1 MTIALVDGNNFYVS
15 CERVFNPKL
24 EGRPVV
30 VLSNNDGCAVARSAE
45 VKALG
50 VKMGTPWFQMK
61 DLARQ
66 HGIVALSSNY
76 ALYADM
82 SNRMMS
88 VLAQYSPDQEIYSI
102 DECFLGLDGF
112 SHLDLVRYGQA
123 MRQKVRQWVGIPVCV
138 GIAETKTLAKLA
150 NHCAKKGFAGED
162 GVCDFGRLSNG
173 ELSRLFAGID
183 VGEVW
188 GVGRQLTRKLGDM
201 GIATVE
207 EFRTAD
213 AKTLRDRFSVLLER
227 TMAELNGTSCIE
239 IEHDVPNKQQI
250 MSSRS
255 FGQYVYDL
263 APLNEAVASYIAI
276 AAEKLRR
283 QGSLAGMVQVY
294 IRTNPHKENAP
305 QYQKGLTIPL
315 PEATDDTLRLTRAA
329 LWGLKRIY
337 QPGYAYQKA
346 GVALLSLTDAST
358 AQMGLFSKT
367 KDNTKLMGV
376 MDRINGIWGRG
387 TLRSAAEGVQ
397 KDWKMKR
404 ERMSPGYTTDWEQVP
419 FVSSFD
425 RPRTKMIK
433 PLSGL

>member
-1 MTIALVDGNNFYVS
+1 MPIALIDGNNFYVS

-30 VLSNNDGCAVARSAE
+30 VLSNNDGCAVARSNE

-50 VKMGTPWFQMK
+50 VKMGTPWFQMQ

-82 SNRMMS
+82 SNRMMAI
-88 VLAQYSPDQEIYSI
+88 LAQYSPDQEIYSI

-112 SHLDLVRYGQA
+112 SHWNLQAYGQVI
-123 MRQKVRQWVGIPVCV
+123 RQHVRQWVGIPVCV

-150 NHCAKKGFAGED
+150 NHCAKKQLAGDE
-162 GVCDFGRLSNG
+162 GVCDFGQMSEQ
-173 ELSRLFAGID
+173 ELSRLFSGIE
-183 VGEVW
+183 VSEVW
-188 GVGRQLTRKLGDM
+188 GVGHRLTHKLGGI

-207 EFRTAD
+207 DLRQAD
-213 AKTLRDRFSVLLER
+213 PKRLREKFSVVLER
-227 TMAELNGTSCIE
+227 TVMELNGVSCIAL
-239 IEHDVPNKQQI
+239 IDSAPNKQQI

-255 FGQYVYDL
+255 FGSYVYGLDQL
-263 APLNEAVASYIAI
+263 KEAVASYIAI
-276 AAEKLRR
+276 AAEKLRA

-305 QYQKGLTIPL
+305 QYQRALTIPL

-337 QPGYAYQKA
+337 RPGFAYQKA
-346 GVALLSLTDAST
+346 GVVLINLTDANT
-358 AQMGLFSKT
+358 AQMSLFPKVR
-367 KDNTKLMGV
+367 DNTRLMQV
-376 MDRINGIWGRG
+376 MDRINGMWGRG
-387 TLRSAAEGVQ
+387 TLRSAAEGIH
-397 KDWKMKR
+397 KAWTMKR
-404 ERMSPGYTTDWEQVP
+404 ERMSPCYTTNWAQVP
-419 FVSSFD
+419 IAS
-425 RPRTKMIK
+425 
-433 PLSGL
+433 

>member
-1 MTIALVDGNNFYVS
+1 MPRIALIDGNNFYVS

-61 DLARQ
+61 DLAQ
-66 HGIVALSSNY
+66 KHGIIAMSSNY

-112 SHLDLVRYGQA
+112 GHYDLVEYGKT
-123 MRQKVRQWVGIPVCV
+123 MRRQVLRWVGIPVCV

-162 GVCDFGRLSNG
+162 GVCDFGRLSEV
-173 ELSRLFAGID
+173 ELSRLFSGIE

-188 GVGRQLTRKLGDM
+188 GVGRQISRKLGDM
-201 GIATVE
+201 GITNVE
-207 EFRTAD
+207 GLRTAD
-213 AKTLRDRFSVLLER
+213 AKTLRDRFSVVLER
-227 TMAELNGTSCIE
+227 TVAELNGVACIE
-239 IEHDVPNKQQI
+239 LEHDVQNKQQI

-255 FGQYVYDL
+255 FGNYVHDL
-263 APLNEAVASYIAI
+263 APLREAVASYIAI

-283 QGSLAGMVQVY
+283 QRSLAGMVQVY
-294 IRTNPHKENAP
+294 IRTNPHKETAP

-346 GVALLSLTDAST
+346 GVALLNLTDAAT
-358 AQMGLFSKT
+358 AQMSLFSKT
-367 KDNTKLMGV
+367 KDNPQLMQV

-387 TLRSAAEGVQ
+387 TLRSAAEGIQ
-397 KDWKMKR
+397 KGWKMKR
-404 ERMSPGYTTDWEQVP
+404 ERMSPCYTTDWEQVP
-419 FVSSFD
+419 VV
-425 RPRTKMIK
+425 M
-433 PLSGL
+433 